1 MKLNLIETD
10 NMILFTPT
18 ALFNYFLFHKK
29 MNVPRR
35 SFMGK
40 LYSEI
45 MRYYFFPLHFV
56 IIDYFKYYYE
66 EFESYNDFLKNHF
79 NLLENE
85 YLAISTI
92 FLMYSKKTRSA
103 RYHSFTNVKS
113 LTEKINKYFGGNFYY
128 ED

>member
-45 MRYYFFPLHFV
+45 MSYYFFPFHFA
-56 IIDYFKYYYE
+56 IIDYYKYYYE
-66 EFESYNDFLKNHF
+66 EFESYNDFLKII
-79 NLLENE
+79 LI
-85 YLAISTI
+85 Y
-92 FLMYSKKTRSA
+92 
-103 RYHSFTNVKS
+103 
-113 LTEKINKYFGGNFYY
+113 
-128 ED
+128 